1 MSVRRDLIPHLLT
14 SSGPA
19 QAVRVE
25 VERRGTAL
33 SLTYALGG
41 DVDRIRIPPVGRPE
55 RAEDLWRHTCFEAFL
70 KAPGEEG
77 YLEFNFA
84 PSGDWAAYRFDSY
97 RAGRTE
103 LDIPPPSIGGHH
115 GGDLLVGF
123 VSLEGLPSNRFW
135 RIGLSAVVEDEEGR
149 LSYWALAHP
158 PGDPDFHHPDCF
170 ALEFPPAE
178 PGPSPRT

>member
-1 MSVRRDLIPHLLT
+1 MSVRRDLIPHPHT
-14 SSGPA
+14 PSGPA

-41 DVDRIRIPPVGRPE
+41 DVERIRVPPPVPPE
-55 RAEDLWRHTCFEAFL
+55 RVEDLWRRTCFEAFL
-70 KAPGEEG
+70 RASEEEA
-77 YLEFNFA
+77 YFELNFS
-84 PSGDWAAYRFDSY
+84 PSGEWAAYRFDGY

-103 LDIPPPSIGGHH
+103 LDIPAPAIGGY
-115 GGDLLVGF
+115 GTGDLMVRF
-123 VSLEGLPSNRFW
+123 VSLEGLSNNRFW
-135 RIGLSAVVEDEEGR
+135 RMGLSAVVEDLEGR

-170 ALEFPPAE
+170 ALEFPAAGRP
-178 PGPSPRT
+178 

>member
-1 MSVRRDLIPHLLT
+1 MRLDLLPHPST
-14 SSGPA
+14 PNGPA

-25 VERRGTAL
+25 VERRSAAL
-33 SLTYALGG
+33 SFTYALGG
-41 DVDRIRIPPVGRPE
+41 DVDRIRIPAAGPSE
-55 RAEDLWRHTCFEAFL
+55 RADDLWRHTCFEAFL
-70 KAPGEEG
+70 KVPGEEG
-77 YLEFNFA
+77 YLELNFA

-103 LDIPPPSIGGHH
+103 LDIPPPSIGGYH
-115 GGDLLVGF
+115 GGDLLVSL
-123 VSLEGLPSNRFW
+123 VSLEGLPSKCSW

-170 ALEFPPAE
+170 ALEFPAAKRP
-178 PGPSPRT
+178 